1 MKPSK
6 QVRKRGGKLRKEIV
20 GMTHNH
26 RFGSAKFS
34 ADLAWGSYP
43 PKNGNSITLLP
54 PEPHM
59 YLNAK
64 VSCFRVLA
72 IIFHLAK

>member
-54 PEPHM
+54 P
-59 YLNAK
+59 
-64 VSCFRVLA
+64 VL
-72 IIFHLAK
+72 HT